1 MIGFNNLGR
10 LGQLGNQMFQFA
22 VTKAVARNQG
32 ITFRVP
38 NHKEVMT
45 DILGN
50 KLRIELF
57 DCFDLECLNYGM
69 MNPES
74 CYVYHEKG
82 YEFDADVLYIDRQ
95 KDWILNGF
103 FQSEKY
109 FQKIES
115 EIRKDFTFK
124 KEIIDECSDII
135 EDIYD
140 DPIALH
146 IRRGDFLINSG
157 NHFNLSLDYYE
168 KALKKFDASRQVV
181 IFSDDPNW
189 CMEQALFT
197 DNRFIVSQAAGPYH
211 DLYMMSQCSDFIIA
225 NSTFSWWGAWLANCG
240 RVIAPKQWFGSNN
253 AHLNIKDL
261 YCEHWEICDG

>member
-57 DCFDLECLNYGM
+57 DCFDLDCLNYGM
-69 MNPES
+69 MNPENCS
-74 CYVYHEKG
+74 VYQEKG
-82 YEFDADVLYIDRQ
+82 YEFDSNVLFIDRQ

-109 FQKIES
+109 FKNIES

-124 KEIIDECSDII
+124 KEIINECSDIV

-157 NHFNLSLDYYE
+157 NHHNLSLDYYKE
-168 KALKKFDASRQVV
+168 NLKKFDDKRQVIV
-181 IFSDDPNW
+181 FSDDAGW
-189 CMEQALFT
+189 CMDQDLFH
-197 DNRFIVSQAAGPYH
+197 DDRFIVSAGNGPYH
-211 DLYMMSQCSDFIIA
+211 DLYLMSQCKDFIIA
-225 NSTFSWWGAWLANCG
+225 NSTFSWWGAWLANTG
-240 RVIAPKQWFGSNN
+240 RVIAPKKWFGPNN
-253 AHLNIKDL
+253 AHLDIKDL
-261 YCEHWEICDG
+261 YPEHWEIV

>member
-109 FQKIES
+109 FQKI
-115 EIRKDFTFK
+115 
-124 KEIIDECSDII
+124 
-135 EDIYD
+135 
-140 DPIALH
+140 
-146 IRRGDFLINSG
+146 
-157 NHFNLSLDYYE
+157 
-168 KALKKFDASRQVV
+168 
-181 IFSDDPNW
+181 
-189 CMEQALFT
+189 
-197 DNRFIVSQAAGPYH
+197 
-211 DLYMMSQCSDFIIA
+211 
-225 NSTFSWWGAWLANCG
+225 
-240 RVIAPKQWFGSNN
+240 
-253 AHLNIKDL
+253 
-261 YCEHWEICDG
+261 